1 MDKLQYVKNEK
12 YLSVKGDPVEFLG
25 LNKKGNEMVLRHLAT
40 GNNIGTPLTYKLLPF
55 DSEKINQMCK
65 CLMKS
70 SGPGKSKISGKP
82 KLSHKIDEQLKKNSL
97 SIDQI
102 FELLKE
108 VPEAAGKN
116 LKANI
121 HARLVSYKRRGDA
134 VTKIGDGIYRIV
146 FKAAENR

>member
-1 MDKLQYVKNEK
+1 MDKLQYELNQK
-12 YLSVKGDPVEFLG
+12 YLTVKGDPVEFLG

-65 CLMKS
+65 GLMKS

-82 KLSHKIDEQLKKNSL
+82 KLSHKIDEQLKKNNL

-102 FELLKE
+102 AELLKDA
-108 VPEAAGKN
+108 VEAQGKN

-134 VTKIGDGIYRIV
+134 VTKVGDGIYKV
-146 FKAAENR
+146 AFKVAGNR

>member
-1 MDKLQYVKNEK
+1 MENYVMNEK
-12 YLSVKGDPVEFLG
+12 YLTVKGDPVEFLG

-65 CLMKS
+65 GLMKS

-121 HARLVSYKRRGDA
+121 HARLVSYKRRGDV
-134 VTKIGDGIYRIV
+134 VTRIGDGIYRIV

>member
-1 MDKLQYVKNEK
+1 MDKLQYELNQK
-12 YLSVKGDPVEFLG
+12 YLSVKGEPVEFLG

-40 GNNIGTPLTYKLLPF
+40 GNNVGAPLSYKLVPF
-55 DSEKINQMCK
+55 DPEKINRASQL
-65 CLMKS
+65 LMKS
-70 SGPGKSKISGKP
+70 PGSGKSAIQGKP

-134 VTKIGDGIYRIV
+134 VTKIGDGVYRVV
-146 FKAAENR
+146 FKNG

>member
-1 MDKLQYVKNEK
+1 MDKLQHVLNQK
-12 YLSVKGDPVEFLG
+12 YLTVKGDPVEFLG

-40 GNNIGTPLTYKLLPF
+40 GNNIGAPLTYKLVDYDP
-55 DSEKINQMCK
+55 EKINRTCML
-65 CLMKS
+65 LMKAS
-70 SGPGKSKISGKP
+70 AVPGKTSSGKP
-82 KLSHKIDEQLKKNSL
+82 KLSHKIDEQLKKNNL

-102 FELLKE
+102 EELLKDA
-108 VPEAAGKN
+108 VEAQGKN

-146 FKAAENR
+146 FKSAKTR